1 MKDFGLLLVDKPVG
15 PTSHRVVHRVR
26 QGTGIRKVGHAG
38 TLDPRASGLLVLCLG
53 AATRLSEYIS
63 TSSKCYEAVVRFG
76 ASTRTYDSDGD
87 VVTRSTQLPS
97 RAQIDAVLPGFLGA
111 IEQVPPPFSAVKIA
125 GRRAYDLARSGKD
138 VDLGPR
144 TVTVYALQ
152 AGDYQPPDLAL
163 EIECSAGTYIRSL
176 AHDLGQRLGCGAY
189 LAALRRTKA
198 GPFRVSQAVSLDDME
213 RAFVDGSWPS
223 HVHPATEALPEFACV
238 TLDAEQTARIR
249 LGHSLPAAPQAQGLA
264 CALDPQGELIAILEA
279 TADGAQWHPRK
290 VFLE

>member
-1 MKDFGLLLVDKPVG
+1 MKDFGLILVDKPLG

-76 ASTRTYDSDGD
+76 ATTRTYDGDGE
-87 VVTRSTQLPS
+87 VVRRSTEIPS
-97 RAQIDAVLPGFLGA
+97 REQVDAALQAFTGE
-111 IEQVPPPFSAVKIA
+111 IQQVPPPFSAVKVA
-125 GRRAYDLARSGKD
+125 GQRAYDLARSGKE

-144 TVTVYALQ
+144 SVTIYALRVS
-152 AGDYQPPDLAL
+152 DFQPPDLAL

-176 AHDLGQRLGCGAY
+176 AYDLGERLGCGGY
-189 LAALRRTKA
+189 LGALRRTKA
-198 GPFRVSQAVSLDDME
+198 GPFSLSQAVTLDRLE
-213 RAFVDGSWPS
+213 HAFLDGTWASF
-223 HVHPATEALPEFACV
+223 VHPPMEALPEFARLQ
-238 TLDAEQTARIR
+238 LDAEQADRIR
-249 LGHSLPAAPQAQGLA
+249 LGHSVAAALGSQGLA

-279 TADGAQWHPRK
+279 TNDGQEWHPRK